1 MIIWVPGNRYDDNNN
16 NVVHAYEILLPTLL
30 RPTADFRPH
39 RYETDF
45 PREPS
50 RARDRQCNESHYAT
64 HPIPPLRPARQ
75 PNALNC
81 NCTPTV
87 IKMYISGGL
96 IGVLRATRSIG
107 RRRPWGA
114 CHRLR
119 RPSSVSF
126 RFSPII
132 RYLNFSVRART
143 RTYSVHTYYYYNII
157 ILH

>member
-1 MIIWVPGNRYDDNNN
+1 MITITTLCTRTKYSYLHYYDR
-16 NVVHAYEILLPTLL
+16 
-30 RPTADFRPH
+30 RPTVGHIVTKPIFHA
-39 RYETDF
+39 
-45 PREPS
+45 S
-50 RARDRQCNESHYAT
+50 RHAPAIANVTSRTTQPTQS
-64 HPIPPLRPARQ
+64 PFQPARQ
-75 PNALNC
+75 PNSLNC

-114 CHRLR
+114 CHCLR

-143 RTYSVHTYYYYNII
+143 RTYTHII
-157 ILH
+157 IITL